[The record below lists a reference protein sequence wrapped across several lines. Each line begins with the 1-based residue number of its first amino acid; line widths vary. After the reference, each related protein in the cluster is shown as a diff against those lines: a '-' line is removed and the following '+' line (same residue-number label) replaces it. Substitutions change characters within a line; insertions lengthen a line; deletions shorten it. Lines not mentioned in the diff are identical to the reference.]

1 MDMRTL
7 CQAFTDGK
15 LDKRIYWQIMREKFL
30 PMLEYKN
37 LLRKCKQDVE
47 IEITKNDVLLNFNGI
62 RIAFDYSQTFCRAE
76 VILSMYGNPE
86 QEDFDF
92 MSRLLNSGDVILDIG
107 GNVGLVSLLLLHD
120 NPDIGE
126 IYSFEPLP
134 VTFEKM
140 KKNLSLNGN
149 PEKIHP
155 VNIGMSNKSG
165 SFDFYLPG
173 ADEAASMQPNMD
185 DYYMRE
191 SIDGI
196 YTGRKKMEKIVCQ
209 VSTIDDFIAQ
219 RKIKKVNFIKID
231 VEGNGHNVLLG
242 GADVLAKYKPI
253 VYVEM
258 LRKHAE
264 RFGYHPNDTI
274 EYMNMLGYGCFAL
287 RHGKLVKFSYMDEN
301 TRETNFFFVHKDKEI
316 LGMK

>member
-1 MDMRTL
+1 MDMSTL
-7 CQAFTDGK
+7 YQAFADGK

-30 PMLEYKN
+30 PMLEYQN
-37 LLRKCKQDVE
+37 LLQECSKDVA
-47 IEITKNDVLLNFNGI
+47 IEINKNDIVLNFNGV

-76 VILSMYGNPE
+76 AILSMRGNPE
-86 QEDFDF
+86 QDDFDF
-92 MSRLLNSGDVILDIG
+92 MGRLLHPGDVILDIG
-107 GNVGLVSLLLLHD
+107 GNVGVVSLLLLHD

-155 VNIGMSNKSG
+155 VNIGMSNEIG

-185 DYYMRE
+185 AYYMRE
-191 SIDGI
+191 SVDGI

-209 VSTIDDFIAQ
+209 VSTLDDFTIQ
-219 RKIKKVNFIKID
+219 HRVSKVDFIKID
-231 VEGNGHNVLLG
+231 VEGNEYDVLLG
-242 GADVLAKYKPI
+242 GANVLSRYKPI

-258 LRKHAE
+258 LRKHAA

-274 EYMNMLGYGCFAL
+274 AYMTSLGYGCFVL
-287 RHGKLVKFSYMDEN
+287 RDEKLVQFDFMDDN
-301 TRETNFFFVHKDKEI
+301 TRETNFFFIHKDKEI
-316 LGMK
+316 LGE